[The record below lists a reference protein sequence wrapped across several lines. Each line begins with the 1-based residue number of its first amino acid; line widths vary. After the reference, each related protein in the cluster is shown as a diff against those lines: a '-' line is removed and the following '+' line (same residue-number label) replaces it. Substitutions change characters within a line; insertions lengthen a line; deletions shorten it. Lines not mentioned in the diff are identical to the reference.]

1 MFTPLVRIESYKG
14 YLTSINVGA
23 CGDYCSEDW
32 GQMAK
37 RSFGSIFA
45 AAVGYLAF
53 AAYRGYKE
61 KKQAAEGDYRTAF
74 RSAQREHAGAQA
86 AYEGYVASLPKA
98 LGDGTF
104 GLVADTTTGD
114 RFALEAFTQY
124 LDLMH
129 EKEQVL
135 TAVLIAETGIES
147 PFVTVE
153 LSQAHVGIVS
163 PKDSEPLL
171 AAMANTKGKVTC
183 SAKLRRLNYGD
194 TYQLLLDVK
203 LPIEIEGD

>member
-1 MFTPLVRIESYKG
+1 
-14 YLTSINVGA
+14 
-23 CGDYCSEDW
+23 
-32 GQMAK
+32 MAK

-74 RSAQREHAGAQA
+74 RSAQREHAGEQA
-86 AYEGYVASLPKA
+86 AYEGYVASLPKV

-135 TAVLIAETGIES
+135 TAVLIAETGIEA

-163 PKDSEPLL
+163 PKESEALL
-171 AAMANTKGKVTC
+171 AATANTKGKVTC

-203 LPIEIEGD
+203 LPIEFEGD

>member
-1 MFTPLVRIESYKG
+1 
-14 YLTSINVGA
+14 
-23 CGDYCSEDW
+23 
-32 GQMAK
+32 MAK

-53 AAYRGYKE
+53 SAYRGYKE
-61 KKQAAEGDYRTAF
+61 KKQTAEGDYRTAF
-74 RSAQREHAGAQA
+74 RAAQQEHAGEQA
-86 AYEGYVASLPKA
+86 AYQAYVSSLPTV

-104 GLVADTTTGD
+104 GLVADTKSGD
-114 RFALEAFTQY
+114 VFALESFTQY

-129 EKEQVL
+129 DTEQVL
-135 TAVLIAETGIES
+135 TAVLIAETSDEY

-163 PKDSEPLL
+163 PKDSEALL
-171 AAMANTKGKVTC
+171 AAMANTRGKLTC

>member
-1 MFTPLVRIESYKG
+1 
-14 YLTSINVGA
+14 
-23 CGDYCSEDW
+23 
-32 GQMAK
+32 MAK
-37 RSFGSIFA
+37 RSFGSMFA
-45 AAVGYLAF
+45 AAAGYLAF

-61 KKQAAEGDYRTAF
+61 KKQAAEGDYRTAL
-74 RSAQREHAGAQA
+74 RSAQQEHAVEQA
-86 AYEGYVASLPKA
+86 AYESYVASLPKV
-98 LGDGTF
+98 LGDSTF

-135 TAVLIAETGIES
+135 TAVLIAETSDEY
-147 PFVTVE
+147 PFITVE

-163 PKDSEPLL
+163 PKDSEALLL
-171 AAMANTKGKVTC
+171 AMVNTKGKVTC
-183 SAKLRRLNYGD
+183 NAKLRRLNYGD

>member
-1 MFTPLVRIESYKG
+1 
-14 YLTSINVGA
+14 
-23 CGDYCSEDW
+23 
-32 GQMAK
+32 MAK

-53 AAYRGYKE
+53 KAYRGYKE
-61 KKQAAEGDYRTAF
+61 KKQTAEGHYRTAL
-74 RSAQREHAGAQA
+74 RSAQQEHAVEQAEYGA
-86 AYEGYVASLPKA
+86 YVASLPTV

-114 RFALEAFTQY
+114 RFALEAFAQY
-124 LDLMH
+124 LDVMH

-135 TAVLIAETGIES
+135 TAVLIAETSIES

-163 PKDSEPLL
+163 ARDSETLL
-171 AAMANTKGKVTC
+171 AAMANTEGKVSC

>member
-1 MFTPLVRIESYKG
+1 
-14 YLTSINVGA
+14 
-23 CGDYCSEDW
+23 
-32 GQMAK
+32 MAK
-37 RSFGSIFA
+37 RSIGSIFA

-53 AAYRGYKE
+53 NAYRGYKE
-61 KKQAAEGDYRTAF
+61 KKQALEGEYRTAF
-74 RSAQREHAGAQA
+74 RSAQQEQAGEQA
-86 AYEGYVASLPKA
+86 EYEAYVASLPKL
-98 LGDGTF
+98 LGDETF
-104 GLVADTTTGD
+104 GLVADTATGD

-135 TAVLIAETGIES
+135 TAVLIAETSVDS

-163 PKDSEPLL
+163 PINSEPLL
-171 AAMANTKGKVTC
+171 AALANSNGKASC
-183 SAKLRRLNYGD
+183 NAKLRRLNYGD